1 MSIKG
6 KSRWQERRGGELGLN
21 VEQKADQMAG
31 TQ

>member
-1 MSIKG
+1 MSEKG
-6 KSRWQERRGGELGLN
+6 KSRWQERHGDELGLN